1 MTQIFRNYFSSP
13 LIDNKT
19 FSRLNVI
26 TINSVKDTDAVLSS
40 ELQEALIL
48 SYADKGT
55 YDLQFENA
63 TEQDIIDYINHKIP
77 GADNQL
83 DKNVARGD
91 FGEVFCQLVSE
102 YFYGRTCFN
111 KLKYKFNN
119 KKSVFGTD
127 VLAFDDINNPK
138 EIRYYEVKTRKELTK
153 EYPKKGESAIYISI
167 IAHNSLY
174 KDYTESFNSVL
185 DFMFQRL
192 AEEKEYD
199 KARVFRDINNNK
211 TQIKKEFEIFILTED
226 NSQNKDN
233 ILKALNDLPP
243 RFPAL
248 SVTIVVIKDLYAFI
262 DKTWST
268 ITNKAVYMFGD
279 NDGQK

>member
-1 MTQIFRNYFSSP
+1 MIGNYFDTP
-13 LIDNKT
+13 LNDKT
-19 FSRLNVI
+19 KYENITLI
-26 TINSVKDTDAVLSS
+26 TINQKKDADDILSS
-40 ELQEALIL
+40 ELQEKLIL
-48 SYADKGT
+48 SYADRET
-55 YDLQFENA
+55 YNLQFENA
-63 TEQDIIDYINHKIP
+63 TEQEIVDYINKKIP

-91 FGEVFCQLVSE
+91 FGEVFCRLVSE

-127 VLAFDDINNPK
+127 VLAFDNISNPK
-138 EIRYYEVKTRKELTK
+138 SIWYYEVKTRKKLTK
-153 EYPKKGESAIYISI
+153 EYLKKGEPAIYISI

-174 KDYTESFNSVL
+174 KDYTENFNSVL
-185 DFMFQRL
+185 DFMFQRF

-199 KARVFRDINNNK
+199 KARIFRDINNNK
-211 TQIKKEFEIFILTED
+211 SQITKEYEIFFLTED
-226 NSQNKDN
+226 NSENKDN

-243 RFPAL
+243 KLSNL
-248 SVTIVVIKDLYAFI
+248 SVTIVFIKDLYAFI

-268 ITNKAVYMFGD
+268 ITNKAINMFGD
-279 NDGQK
+279 NDGQN

>member
-1 MTQIFRNYFSSP
+1 MSQIFRSYFNSP

-48 SYADKGT
+48 SYADKDT

-63 TEQDIIDYINHKIP
+63 TEQEIIDYINHKIP

-91 FGEVFCQLVSE
+91 FGEVFCRLVSE

-153 EYPKKGESAIYISI
+153 EYTKKGEPPIYISI

-174 KDYTESFNSVL
+174 KDYTESFSSVL
-185 DFMFQRL
+185 DFMFQRF
-192 AEEKEYD
+192 AEEKKYEQ
-199 KARVFRDINNNK
+199 ARIFRDINNNK
-211 TQIKKEFEIFILTED
+211 TQLKKEYEIFLITED
-226 NSQNKDN
+226 NSENKDI
-233 ILKALNDLPP
+233 ILNALNDLPP
-243 RFPAL
+243 KMSAL
-248 SVTIVVIKDLYAFI
+248 SVTIVIIKDLYAFI
-262 DKTWST
+262 DKTWKT
-268 ITNKAVYMFGD
+268 ITNKAVEMFGD
-279 NDGQK
+279 NYGQN

>member
-1 MTQIFRNYFSSP
+1 MIGNYFDTP
-13 LIDNKT
+13 LNDKT
-19 FSRLNVI
+19 KYKNITLI
-26 TINSVKDTDAVLSS
+26 TINQKKDADDILSS
-40 ELQEALIL
+40 ELQEKLIL
-48 SYADKGT
+48 SYADRET
-55 YDLQFENA
+55 YNLQFENA
-63 TEQDIIDYINHKIP
+63 TEQEIVDYINKKIP

-91 FGEVFCQLVSE
+91 FGEVFCRLVSE

-127 VLAFDDINNPK
+127 VLAFDNISNPK
-138 EIRYYEVKTRKELTK
+138 SIWYYEVKTRKKLTK
-153 EYPKKGESAIYISI
+153 EYLKKGEPSIYISI

-174 KDYTESFNSVL
+174 KDYTENFNSVL
-185 DFMFQRL
+185 DFMFQRF

-199 KARVFRDINNNK
+199 KARIFRDINNNK
-211 TQIKKEFEIFILTED
+211 SQITKEYEIFFLTED
-226 NSQNKDN
+226 NSENKDN

-243 RFPAL
+243 KLSNL
-248 SVTIVVIKDLYAFI
+248 SVTIVIIKDLYAFI

-268 ITNKAVYMFGD
+268 ITNKAINMFGD
-279 NDGQK
+279 NDGQN